1 MYAVIN
7 AAYLVIPCSCFVVVY
22 TRAVYD
28 YCSFWPLEC
37 HPLFAFIAGCHLH
50 AQHSADQCQ
59 CAGTGTT
66 GAGPPSA
73 AAPGHDR
80 LPGTCWARS
89 ELLISPHI
97 AN

>member
-7 AAYLVIPCSCFVVVY
+7 AAYLVIPCSCFIY
-22 TRAVYD
+22 LI
-28 YCSFWPLEC
+28 FL
-37 HPLFAFIAGCHLH
+37 LFTLMLPRFALVAGCHLH
-50 AQHSADQCQ
+50 TQHSADQCQ
-59 CAGTGTT
+59 RSGTGTT

-80 LPGTCWARS
+80 LPGTCWAQS
-89 ELLISPHI
+89 ELHISPHI